1 VEPRQIISS
10 GIAASAIV
18 HLSVLMLLI
27 FFAEVHPF
35 GTVTAEPIAVDIV
48 SPQEV
53 AEELKPLPDLEFP
66 KLGPPPKPEIQ
77 IPDITDLPKP
87 SEAKPPSAA
96 KSAAAAAPPPPPP
109 PPAAASQSA
118 ARSQK
123 QAAAPQSAQQ
133 QAAAQPPQPQPQ
145 PPPPPPPQQSAS
157 MSPIPA
163 PIPQEPDV
171 SVKYH
176 VLLGLPPGSPADE
189 FDAPASKTADI
200 ASGFIAE
207 FRQHLKTC
215 SKLPQSISP
224 SDDIKIKMRISM
236 APDGKLSAEP
246 VLIEASASMKGPAL
260 MRGAIDALQAC
271 QPYAML
277 PPDKYGEWK
286 RLDLVFTPQ
295 DFTR

>member
-18 HLSVLMLLI
+18 HLSVLMLII

-35 GTVTAEPIAVDIV
+35 GTVTAEPVAVDIV
-48 SPQEV
+48 SPEEV
-53 AEELKPLPDLEFP
+53 ADAFKPLPDLEPP
-66 KLGPPPKPEIQ
+66 KLEPPPKPPVQ
-77 IPDITDLPKP
+77 IPDLFN
-87 SEAKPPSAA
+87 PPS
-96 KSAAAAAPPPPPP
+96 KSVTSVPPPPPLP
-109 PPAAASQSA
+109 PQSA
-118 ARSQK
+118 ARQK
-123 QAAAPQSAQQ
+123 QATQQPQAAQQ
-133 QAAAQPPQPQPQ
+133 QAAAQPPQSQPQPQ
-145 PPPPPPPQQSAS
+145 PQSQPQSQPPPPPPPPQQQSAS
-157 MSPIPA
+157 IPA

-176 VLLGLPPGSPADE
+176 VLLGLPPNAPTDE

-200 ASGFIAE
+200 GSSFIAE
-207 FRQHLKTC
+207 FRRHLKTC
-215 SKLPQSISP
+215 SKLPQSVSP

-236 APDGKLSAEP
+236 TPDGKLSAEP

-260 MRGAIDALQAC
+260 MRGAIDALQTC

-295 DFTR
+295 DFTAR